1 MTDQRRTG
9 DPARIARGPELTT
22 GGPKLIVGLGNPGE
36 GYASHRHNIGFR
48 VVDALARAHR
58 LSFSRQKGFQAR
70 VAEGRIEGQRAILTK
85 PQTFMN
91 LSGRAVGR
99 LVRARGIELDRLLV
113 VYDDLDLPLGRLR
126 LRPEG
131 GAGGHKGMRSIS
143 DTLGSQAFPR
153 LRVGIGRP
161 PGQMDPADYVLRPFQ
176 GKEMPVLAKVVERAV
191 AAVECW
197 LREGLVA
204 AMDEFNQAVLA
215 DEEFPGEPG
224 P

>member
-9 DPARIARGPELTT
+9 DPALVV

-36 GYASHRHNIGFR
+36 GYACHRHNIGFR

-70 VAEGRIEGQRAILTK
+70 VAEGRIEGQRAILAK

-99 LVRARGIELDRLLV
+99 LVRARGIQFDRLLV

-131 GAGGHKGMRSIS
+131 GAGGHKGMRSIT

-153 LRVGIGRP
+153 LRVGIDRP
-161 PGQMDPADYVLRPFQ
+161 PGQMDPADYVLRPFREE
-176 GKEMPVLAKVVERAV
+176 EMPLVAQVVERAV
-191 AAVECW
+191 TAVECW
-197 LREGLVA
+197 LAKGLVA
-204 AMDEFNQAVLA
+204 AMDEYNQPFLA
-215 DEEFPGEPG
+215 DEEFPQEPG